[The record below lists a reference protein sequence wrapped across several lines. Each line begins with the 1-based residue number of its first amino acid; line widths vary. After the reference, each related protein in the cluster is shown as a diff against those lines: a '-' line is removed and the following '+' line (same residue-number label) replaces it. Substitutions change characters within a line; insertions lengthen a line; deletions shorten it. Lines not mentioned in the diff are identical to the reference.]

1 MPNIV
6 NQILSYIQKK
16 NKSLSTTEKIFGKF
30 NTSAE
35 WSVKR
40 FYLYQSMLKSKISHY
55 VNEETMR
62 IFARTGNVDYLV
74 YSLK

>member
-16 NKSLSTTEKIFGKF
+16 NKSMVTAEKIFLKF
-30 NTSAE
+30 NAKGE
-35 WSVKR
+35 WSIKR
-40 FYLYQSMLKSKISHY
+40 FYLYQGMLKNKISHY

-62 IFARTGNVDYLV
+62 IFTRTGNVDYLV
-74 YSLK
+74 YSL

>member
-40 FYLYQSMLKSKISHY
+40 FYLYQNMLKSKISHY
-55 VNEETMR
+55 VNEETMK
-62 IFARTGNVDYLV
+62 IFARTGNADYLV
-74 YSLK
+74 YSL